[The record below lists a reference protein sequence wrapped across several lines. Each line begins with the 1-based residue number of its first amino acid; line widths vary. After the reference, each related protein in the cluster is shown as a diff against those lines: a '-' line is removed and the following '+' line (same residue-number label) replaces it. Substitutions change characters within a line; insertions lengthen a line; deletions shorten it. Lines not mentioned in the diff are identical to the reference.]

1 MLDVYFDDILTI
13 DELSDNHCWDSVV
26 DLLFLILENK
36 YGLGMGGIDRVQN
49 CYSIHD
55 YFSLLF

>member
-13 DELSDNHCWDSVV
+13 DELSDDRCWDSVV

-36 YGLGMGGIDRVQN
+36 YGLGMGGN
-49 CYSIHD
+49 
-55 YFSLLF
+55 

>member
-13 DELSDNHCWDSVV
+13 DELSDNHCWDSVT

-36 YGLGMGGIDRVQN
+36 YVLGVGGN
-49 CYSIHD
+49 
-55 YFSLLF
+55 